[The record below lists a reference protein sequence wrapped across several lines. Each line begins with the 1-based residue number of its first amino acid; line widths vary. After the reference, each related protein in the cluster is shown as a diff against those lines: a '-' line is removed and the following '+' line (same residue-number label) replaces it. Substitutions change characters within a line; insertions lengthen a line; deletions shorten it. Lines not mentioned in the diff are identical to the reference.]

1 LLKTQLIE
9 ERLKQ
14 TEALKLKI
22 TASEAEIED
31 AVKRFS
37 SRVKLSSDDFIAELN
52 RLGIYSNTF
61 RSYVESELI
70 WQKIIKK
77 KFLSQSKIS
86 DLQLKRA
93 SNIANFDETVQVL
106 LTEII
111 IPFSNQELREIE
123 NIAYQLKI
131 SNP

>member
-1 LLKTQLIE
+1 MSALKFPGDPNKLAQTQLIE

-31 AVKRFS
+31 AIKRFS

-77 KFLSQSKIS
+77 KKDVCFLKK
-86 DLQLKRA
+86 L
-93 SNIANFDETVQVL
+93 
-106 LTEII
+106 
-111 IPFSNQELREIE
+111 
-123 NIAYQLKI
+123 
-131 SNP
+131 